1 MNAKL
6 LSRTSLVLIG
16 MLFTTWVHAN
26 APGDFGPS
34 PEEQLAK
41 AGIDTS
47 ILSMTIILGDSAID
61 VKIRYW
67 CAIALGRTKNIA
79 VAPILRQTLEDSN
92 PEMRFA
98 AVKAL
103 GELTDVISVDRI
115 SEMLAQ
121 DQDEGVRSMAAY
133 TLSKMGT
140 EKAITALAATAG
152 DTNETN
158 EALRINAAFW
168 LGRSGK
174 PFAKSKLRKILNDP
188 NIKVRTASA
197 ISLELLNDRASIP
210 YLADAAL
217 DPFIKEWLRTKAIR
231 SLEKITGERFGYFK
245 PHHEATNA
253 QERAEALDEIRR
265 WWQGNKSEF
274 YKN

>member
-1 MNAKL
+1 MNVKL
-6 LSRTSLVLIG
+6 LTKTSLILIG
-16 MLFTTWVHAN
+16 MLFTTWAHAN
-26 APGDFGPS
+26 GPGDFGPS

-47 ILSMTIILGDSAID
+47 ILSLTAILGDRAID
-61 VKIRYW
+61 AEIRYW
-67 CAIALGRTKNIA
+67 CAIALGRTKNMVA
-79 VAPILRQTLEDSN
+79 APILRQTLEDSN

-98 AVKAL
+98 AVAAL

-115 SEMLAQ
+115 SEMLAH
-121 DQDEGVRSMAAY
+121 DQDEGVRSMAAQ
-133 TLSKMGT
+133 TLAKMGT
-140 EKAITALAATAG
+140 EKAITALAAKAA

-158 EALRINAAFW
+158 QRIRINAVFW
-168 LGRSGK
+168 LGRSDK
-174 PFAKSKLRKILNDP
+174 PFVKSKLRKILNDP
-188 NIKVRTASA
+188 NIEVRTASA

-245 PHHEATNA
+245 PHHEASSA

-265 WWQGNKSEF
+265 WWKENRSEF
-274 YKN
+274 YQN